1 MDRGCLQEMLREA
14 KLLVE
19 MKRHIKMVSEGDF
32 MYYQSESKLA
42 FLGNTLRLRGREPH
56 RPGLILHFV
65 ELRSINML
73 RGRNS
78 PFQCS

>member
-32 MYYQSESKLA
+32 MYY
-42 FLGNTLRLRGREPH
+42 
-56 RPGLILHFV
+56 
-65 ELRSINML
+65 
-73 RGRNS
+73 
-78 PFQCS
+78 